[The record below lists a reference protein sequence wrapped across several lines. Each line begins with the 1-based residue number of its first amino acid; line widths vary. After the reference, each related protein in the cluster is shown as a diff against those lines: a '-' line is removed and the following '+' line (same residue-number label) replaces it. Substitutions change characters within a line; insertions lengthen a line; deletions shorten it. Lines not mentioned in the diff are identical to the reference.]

1 MSTGHTHDPDPTS
14 TPVVP
19 PATTTS
25 SSGLPTGATTVGG
38 AVLGATQIVSTPAV
52 LVPGAPWAPD
62 PFGTLQ
68 LIRVVH
74 SKIESKTDPLKKEI
88 ELLKSKNKEVEGK
101 NTDVMR
107 QLATSASTGQPRSQ
121 SEM

>member
-1 MSTGHTHDPDPTS
+1 MSTGHSHDPDPTS

-25 SSGLPTGATTVGG
+25 SSGLPTGATTV
-38 AVLGATQIVSTPAV
+38 ASAALVAAQIVSTPAV

-74 SKIESKTDPLKKEI
+74 SKIESKIDPLKKEI
-88 ELLKSKNKEVEGK
+88 EALKSKNLKI
-101 NTDVMR
+101 R
-107 QLATSASTGQPRSQ
+107 R
-121 SEM
+121 

>member
-1 MSTGHTHDPDPTS
+1 MEQIESPKQTEESESPIGRPLTS

-38 AVLGATQIVSTPAV
+38 AVLVAAQIVSTPAV

-68 LIRVVH
+68 LIRV
-74 SKIESKTDPLKKEI
+74 
-88 ELLKSKNKEVEGK
+88 N
-101 NTDVMR
+101 
-107 QLATSASTGQPRSQ
+107 
-121 SEM
+121 